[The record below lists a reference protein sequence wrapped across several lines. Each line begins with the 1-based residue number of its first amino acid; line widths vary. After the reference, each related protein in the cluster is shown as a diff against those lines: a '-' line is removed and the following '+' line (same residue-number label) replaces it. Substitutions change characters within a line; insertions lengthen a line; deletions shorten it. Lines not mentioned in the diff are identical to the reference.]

1 MSQSLFGSQEMLNQ
15 GGPKNDPMSKSMNE
29 NLLLTNVETGKRLDF
44 SYCAPKRQ
52 GFDMN
57 KEISDLLQTKGDKL
71 READSPKLM
80 MFQRSTENVS
90 DPLLKLKYQLPETLP
105 RNPEKKKLLSQIKQ
119 QDLNLSLE
127 EDNFTVDPGTIPKR
141 VASQDDIDR
150 ISKITNNSPLVSSQG
165 ASDKVKESIKEIE
178 KNRQLLLAQQGSHLI
193 EFEKR
198 KVEELKKRS
207 QDEARAKYLEQQQS
221 WTSSLPR
228 HVDITRSPKLLP
240 KDNNVPYLQY
250 QQQLSGGSGSGN
262 DRPLSELS
270 ECSFEGNFL
279 ASSQNQSTPN
289 RKEIPES
296 TGSPSLKSENRNS
309 IQSENSSEG
318 AVVRRNIARHQR
330 PLTRYLPIFSELNLR
345 EHIESAGHQIALC
358 PHVFVDQTTCKG

>member
-1 MSQSLFGSQEMLNQ
+1 MSQSLFGSQELLNQ
-15 GGPKNDPMSKSMNE
+15 GATKGDIMSKSMNE
-29 NLLLTNVETGKRLDF
+29 NLLLTNVETGKRMEF
-44 SYCAPKRQ
+44 SCSTPKHH

-57 KEISDLLQTKGDKL
+57 KEISELLQKKGDKL
-71 READSPKLM
+71 KEADSPKLM
-80 MFQRSTENVS
+80 VFQRSNENVS
-90 DPLLKLKYQLPETLP
+90 DPLLKLKYRLPDAQP
-105 RNPEKKKLLSQIKQ
+105 NKLLSHFKQ

-127 EDNFTVDPGTIPKR
+127 EDNFTVNPGTVPKR

-150 ISKITNNSPLVSSQG
+150 ISKMTNNSPLLVSSQG

-207 QDEARAKYLEQQQS
+207 QDEARAKYLEQQRS
-221 WTSSLPR
+221 WTNSLPKNI
-228 HVDITRSPKLLP
+228 DITRSPKLQQRETFSS
-240 KDNNVPYLQY
+240 NVPYLQY
-250 QQQLSGGSGSGN
+250 QQQLSGGSGTE
-262 DRPLSELS
+262 RPLSELS
-270 ECSFEGNFL
+270 ECSFEGNFHM
-279 ASSQNQSTPN
+279 SHQNNQSTPN
-289 RKEIPES
+289 RKVQDGGTPES
-296 TGSPSLKSENRNS
+296 LDSVKSENRNS

-318 AVVRRNIARHQR
+318 AVVRRNIAKHQR

>member
-1 MSQSLFGSQEMLNQ
+1 MSQSLFGSQEMLNP
-15 GGPKNDPMSKSMNE
+15 GGAVKSDPMSKSMNE
-29 NLLLTNVETGKRLDF
+29 NLLLTNLESGKRLDF

-57 KEISDLLQTKGDKL
+57 KEISELLQTKGEKL
-71 READSPKLM
+71 QEADSPKLV
-80 MFQRSTENVS
+80 MFQRSNENAS
-90 DPLLKLKYQLPETLP
+90 DPLLKLKYHLPNSLP
-105 RNPEKKKLLSQIKQ
+105 RNHPIMVKQ
-119 QDLNLSLE
+119 PDLNLSLE

-150 ISKITNNSPLVSSQG
+150 ISKITINSPLVSSQG

-178 KNRQLLLAQQGSHLI
+178 KNRQLLLAQQGTHLI

-198 KVEELKKRS
+198 KVLELKKRS
-207 QDEARAKYLEQQQS
+207 QDEARAKYLEQQQHS
-221 WTSSLPR
+221 WTNSLPR
-228 HVDITRSPKLLP
+228 NVNIARSPKLTH
-240 KDNNVPYLQY
+240 KDNVPYLQY

-279 ASSQNQSTPN
+279 AQNQSTPN
-289 RKEIPES
+289 RKIQDIPDGQAS
-296 TGSPSLKSENRNS
+296 SSLKSENRNS

-318 AVVRRNIARHQR
+318 AVVRRSIAKHQR